1 MSLHNCVMLLNEKY
15 YLNSQAFTIESKN
28 ESIINEYLW
37 YYLDN
42 NKEQVFKCGR
52 GTAQKAIDID
62 EFKSI
67 KIPIP
72 PLERQKEIVKYCEF
86 NDILIKQLEKE
97 IENNKKQAQQF
108 ITGIVKA
115 QVKEYI
121 EEQTETTS
129 VNTEINEVIQ
139 DTLPIEKEFVIEP
152 KPKTKIIIKKKVK
165 KPLVIVEDEDV
176 V

>member
-15 YLNSQAFTIESKN
+15 YLNSQAFTIKSKN

-67 KIPIP
+67 KIPFPSI
-72 PLERQKEIVKYCEF
+72 ECQQEIVKYCEA
-86 NDILIKQLEKE
+86 NDALIRQLEME
-97 IENNKKQAQQF
+97 IENNKKQAQLF
-108 ITGIVKA
+108 INGIVKSPCSKKHQETHDDDHDDDDDDA
-115 QVKEYI
+115 ATTAAVKADADD
-121 EEQTETTS
+121 TS
-129 VNTEINEVIQ
+129 AG
-139 DTLPIEKEFVIEP
+139 
-152 KPKTKIIIKKKVK
+152 
-165 KPLVIVEDEDV
+165 DV
-176 V
+176 VLSLQSKKLHRSQIAEKSEK